1 MPMPRRTAMYWI
13 VLALVTASL
22 VACDSIPFLGN
33 QKPVASFTA
42 TPANGF
48 DPLSVDLDA
57 SASTDPDGTIVSY
70 DWTIGATNLTGQTAN
85 VVLAEGT
92 HTVVLVVTDDD
103 GDTGTT
109 QRTVTVQAAA
119 PDVVDPLPS
128 HLAMAANLNEFD
140 VDAFDVGNIGTMA
153 LNVSL
158 TADAAWI
165 DVDPANAVI
174 APSGLQ
180 QFVVTATCG
189 PAEETRNGTIT
200 IATDDPDEPSKS
212 VTVELDCTT
221 PPPTAFTVA
230 LIFNGAGFDAS
241 RQAVFQQAA
250 NRWAEIITG
259 DLPDV
264 VVNQTQVTNLC
275 PGNTFSGNIDDV
287 LIFATIEPIDGP
299 GNIVGQAGA
308 CAIRGAAQ
316 GSTPLMG
323 RMRFDSDDIVNMEAN
338 GTFLGV
344 ILHEMGHVLD
354 LNGFVWENAGF
365 LTYNQPGDCLAS
377 DVVEFTGPKA
387 VAEWAALGGSGNV
400 PVENNGIA
408 GTACSHW
415 DEETFG
421 HELMTGYVSLG
432 MALSRLTVAAL
443 DDLAYQ
449 VNYAAADAYALP
461 PAAPLRTAATTLL
474 REEILTPRGAIELD
488 GTATLFT
495 PTAPYTLDLHF
506 R

>member
-1 MPMPRRTAMYWI
+1 MPSFRRTASSWI
-13 VLALVTASL
+13 ALALATAAL
-22 VACDSIPFLGN
+22 VACDQIPILGN
-33 QKPVASFTA
+33 QKPVASFTT
-42 TPANGF
+42 TPSSGF
-48 DPLSVDLDA
+48 APLSVELDA
-57 SASTDPDGTIVSY
+57 SASNDPDGSIVSY
-70 DWTIGATNLTGQTAN
+70 AWTIGATNLTGATAN
-85 VVLAEGT
+85 VVLNQGT
-92 HTVVLVVTDDD
+92 HTIVLVVTDDD
-103 GDTGTT
+103 GATGTT

-128 HLAMAANLNEFD
+128 HLTMAANVDAFD
-140 VDAFDVGNIGTMA
+140 VDAFDVGNIGTMP
-153 LNVSL
+153 LTLSL
-158 TADAAWI
+158 TTDGAWL
-165 DVDPANAVI
+165 DVSPTNAVVP
-174 APSGLQ
+174 ASGLQ

-189 PAEETRNGTIT
+189 PVEETRNGTIT

-212 VTVELDCTT
+212 VTVELDCTA
-221 PPPTAFTVA
+221 PPPTAFTVD
-230 LIFNGAGFDAS
+230 LVFSGAGFDAS

-264 VVNQTQVTNLC
+264 VVNQTQVDAFC
-275 PGNTFSGNIDDV
+275 PGNSFAGNIDDV

-308 CAIRGAAQ
+308 CAVRGAAQ

-323 RMRFDSDDIVNMEAN
+323 RMRFDSADIANMEGN

-354 LNGFVWENAGF
+354 LNGYVWETAGF
-365 LTYNQPGDCLAS
+365 LTYNEPGDCLAS
-377 DVVEFTGPKA
+377 NVVEFTGPKA

-449 VNYAAADAYALP
+449 VNYAAADAYTLP
-461 PAAPLRTAATTLL
+461 PAAPLRTASVTLL
-474 REEILTPRGAIELD
+474 REEILRPLGSIGPD
-488 GTATLFT
+488 GTMTSF
-495 PTAPYTLDLHF
+495 PPMAPYPLDLRF